1 MKISQFL
8 PFVCLGSLVIS
19 GAMQASAQAPD
30 SGSQNHSATPGMTR
44 VFVTSSKI
52 NNGRSSTIFVLAAN
66 DRGMKFKT
74 TAVETVDT
82 TLPLKEFDNYFVFEP
97 VEFREAYDLFQDR
110 KYPEAIKAFQA
121 VAEQQKSL
129 QDLPFN
135 YTGYADFYI
144 AECHRRMMNVAE
156 MEKIDTARLK
166 SVLPMESCLIQSD
179 IYDLWKKSFKKE
191 WPALQKGVEAVFKA
205 KKNLSNGQRA
215 QLLYLLGLAYDG
227 QNKIK
232 EAIDTYA
239 EAMLIDG
246 AASPEISRP
255 AVEKSLEIYMKNP
268 ELIEFFKTNPG
279 PDARIVP
286 GIVREA
292 AGLAGVWTKVF
303 NFKEALPQKFQVLLP
318 FRIEPPKPTP
328 PAEAPA
334 KPADAA
340 KDAKAPAAPADG
352 AKPAPAAPAP
362 AAGATPAPAAP
373 AK

>member
-19 GAMQASAQAPD
+19 GTMSVSAQAP
-30 SGSQNHSATPGMTR
+30 QNAPSTPGMTR
-44 VFVTSSKI
+44 VFVTSSKV
-52 NNGRSSTIFVLAAN
+52 NNGRPSVIYVLAAN

-82 TLPLKEFDNYFVFEP
+82 TLTLKDFDNYFVYEP
-97 VEFREAYDLFQDR
+97 VEFREAYDLFQQR

-121 VAEQQKSL
+121 VAELQKSL
-129 QDLPFN
+129 QDLPFS
-135 YTGYADFYI
+135 YGGYADYYI

-166 SVLPMESCLIQSD
+166 KVLPMESCLIQSD
-179 IYDLWKKSFKKE
+179 IYELWKKAFKKE
-191 WPALQKGVEAVFKA
+191 WPAVQAGVQSVFKA

-215 QLLYLLGLAYDG
+215 QLLFLLGESYDA

-255 AVEKSLEIYMKNP
+255 AIEKSLEIYMKNP
-268 ELIEFFKTNPG
+268 ELVEFFKSNPR
-279 PDARIVP
+279 PDAKIVP

-318 FRIEPPKPTP
+318 FRIEPPKPEP

-340 KDAKAPAAPADG
+340 KGAKAPAAPAANG
-352 AKPAPAAPAP
+352 AKPAAGTPAPAP
-362 AAGATPAPAAP
+362 AAGAAPAPAAP

>member
-8 PFVCLGSLVIS
+8 PFVCLGALVIS
-19 GAMQASAQAPD
+19 GTMPLSAQAP
-30 SGSQNHSATPGMTR
+30 QNASATPGMTR
-44 VFVTSSKI
+44 VFVTSSKV
-52 NNGRSSTIFVLAAN
+52 NNGRPSAIYVLAAN
-66 DRGMKFKT
+66 ERGMKFKT
-74 TAVETVDT
+74 TPVETTDT
-82 TLPLKEFDNYFVFEP
+82 TLTLKDFDNYFVYEP
-97 VEFREAYDLFQDR
+97 VEFREAYDLFQER

-121 VAEQQKSL
+121 VAELQKNL
-129 QDLPFN
+129 QDLPFSYN
-135 YTGYADFYI
+135 GYADFYI

-166 SVLPMESCLIQSD
+166 KVLPMESCLIQSD
-179 IYDLWKKSFKKE
+179 IYDLWKKAFKKE
-191 WPALQKGVEAVFKA
+191 WPAVQTGVQSVFKA

-215 QLLYLLGLAYDG
+215 QLLFLLGQAYDA

-255 AVEKSLEIYMKNP
+255 AIEKSLEIYMKNP
-268 ELIEFFKTNPG
+268 ELIEFFKSNPR
-279 PDARIVP
+279 PDAKIVP

-318 FRIEPPKPTP
+318 FRIEPPKPEP

-334 KPADAA
+334 KPADA
-340 KDAKAPAAPADG
+340 KDAKAPAAAV
-352 AKPAPAAPAP
+352 AKPASAAS
-362 AAGATPAPAAP
+362 